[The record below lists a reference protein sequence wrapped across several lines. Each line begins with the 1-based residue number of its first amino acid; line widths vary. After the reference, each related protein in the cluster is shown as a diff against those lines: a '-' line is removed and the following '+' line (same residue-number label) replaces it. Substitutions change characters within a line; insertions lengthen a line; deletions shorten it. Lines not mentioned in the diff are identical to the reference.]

1 MFTAF
6 AHFPFTHKGR
16 LRTSFLSAAQL
27 CRLQFRLSPTHSNW
41 ISDLTMLIES
51 SRYAS
56 LFSLILLA
64 QLVSCGFWDKVPWNP
79 TENSVYGDSSQPT
92 TQPPNPAFAPNQSV
106 IQPSPTYNADC
117 HLCTISLS
125 VSHGSLPRISRNPDK
140 RCSQSLYIIG
150 LKSPQTRPVSPQ
162 FLAHHRLPSPPD

>member
-16 LRTSFLSAAQL
+16 LRTSFLSAAKL
-27 CRLQFRLSPTHSNW
+27 CRLQLRLSPTHSNW

-51 SRYAS
+51 SRYAP
-56 LFSLILLA
+56 LFSLVLLA

-79 TENSVYGDSSQPT
+79 TENSVYGDSFQPT
-92 TQPPNPAFAPNQSV
+92 TLPPNPAFAPNQSV

-125 VSHGSLPRISRNPDK
+125 SV
-140 RCSQSLYIIG
+140 SLYYW
-150 LKSPQTRPVSPQ
+150 PQESANTAC
-162 FLAHHRLPSPPD
+162 LATVPSPPSATIPSGLNP